1 MCHIFRNVQEG
12 FRKTNSS
19 IELELFLCKGHSQ
32 FQAKLFF
39 HIFLCQ
45 IYQPGIIYGSG
56 IKFYLEG
63 PIFSSKTLYLTLLD
77 PRATKC
83 PDLFHIAIAVFFFSR
98 KRVFLLFDFYF
109 FWVKQFLMKKK
120 LKIFT
125 PTPSEGGTKKTKK
138 MKIGRRA

>member
-77 PRATKC
+77 PGATKC
-83 PDLFHIAIAVFFFSR
+83 PDPFHIAIAVFFSR
-98 KRVFLLFDFYF
+98 KRVFLLFDFYYF
-109 FWVKQFLMKKK
+109 GVRQFLIKNY
-120 LKIFT
+120 LLFLT
-125 PTPSEGGTKKTKK
+125 PPPSEGGKEKT
-138 MKIGRRA
+138 